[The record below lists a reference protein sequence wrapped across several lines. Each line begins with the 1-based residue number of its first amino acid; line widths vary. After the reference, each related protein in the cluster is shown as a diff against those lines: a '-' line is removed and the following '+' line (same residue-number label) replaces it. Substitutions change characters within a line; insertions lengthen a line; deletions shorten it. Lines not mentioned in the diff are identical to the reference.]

1 MLIYVISTA
10 PHYRNEMFVNE
21 TDIDN
26 KIKMTLFFFITFL
39 HVSLIFRLFE
49 KRLEGLS
56 Y

>member
-10 PHYRNEMFVNE
+10 PYYRNEMFVNE

-26 KIKMTLFFFITFL
+26 KIKMTLFFITFL

-49 KRLEGLS
+49 KKFILLI
-56 Y
+56 